1 MQIELL
7 KDIVVILGLSAV
19 VLFVCHRL
27 KVPVIVGYLFTGL
40 LAGPHAL
47 GMIKDQQAIQILAE
61 VGVVLLLFTIGLE
74 FSLRSLLNFKK
85 VSLLGGTLQVVL
97 TVLVGV
103 IVARAFGWPLSKS
116 IFVGFLA
123 SLSSTAIVMKILQD
137 RAEVETPHG
146 NTSLGILIFQD
157 IAVVP
162 MMLAIPLLAGTKR
175 SGGPPI
181 LLLLAGEVLIIPF
194 LIVCA
199 KWVVPWVFFRVT
211 QTKSRELFLLTV
223 VVMCLAVAWLTHSL
237 GLSLALGAF
246 LAGLTI
252 SESEYSQ
259 QALGN
264 VLPFQD
270 VFASF
275 FFISVG
281 MLLDLS
287 FFLERPGL
295 LVLMAMGLI
304 VVKAVIGG
312 LAVLLVGLPLRTV
325 VLVGLSL
332 GQIGE
337 FSFVLSDTGGRYG
350 LLDGHS
356 YQIFLA
362 VSILTMM
369 ASPFIMMGAP
379 GLAQSVLQLPVPL
392 RWKRG
397 VYPLG
402 RTKRVT
408 LKGHL
413 VIVGYG
419 VNGKNLARAAKASS
433 IPYVVLDIN
442 PMTVREERKKG
453 GPIYYGDATQEA
465 VLHHVNLR
473 NARAVAVVINDPPA
487 ARRITELSRRL
498 NPRVYLIVRTRFV
511 REMEPLRGLGADEVI
526 PEEFETSVE
535 IFSRVL
541 GKYLVPKDEIEKFV
555 SEVRLDGY
563 EMLRSLSR
571 EATACSD
578 LRVCLPDAEISSFR
592 VSEGSSLAGRTI
604 EQMGLRKRYGVVLLA
619 LRRDTQIISA
629 PGVDT
634 TFQAGDILFVVGP
647 SEKLSD
653 LAPLFEVGPHGAE
666 SPPR

>member
-7 KDIVVILGLSAV
+7 KDVVIILGLSAI

-27 KVPVIVGYLFTGL
+27 RVPVIVGYLFTGL
-40 LAGPHAL
+40 LAGPHVL
-47 GMIKDQQAIQILAE
+47 GVIKDQQAVQVLAE

-85 VSLLGGTLQVVL
+85 VSFLGGTLQVVL
-97 TVLVGV
+97 TLLAGF
-103 IVARAFGWPLSKS
+103 IVARGFGWSLSKS
-116 IFVGFLA
+116 IFIGFLA
-123 SLSSTAIVMKILQD
+123 CLSSTAIVMKILQD

-162 MMLAIPLLAGTKR
+162 MMLAIPLLAGTER
-175 SGGPPI
+175 SGGPSL
-181 LLLLAGEVLIIPF
+181 LLLLAGEVAIIPF

-199 KWVVPWVFFRVT
+199 KWVVPWIFFRVS

-264 VLPFQD
+264 ILPFQD

-275 FFISVG
+275 FFVSVG

-287 FFLERPGL
+287 FFVQRPGL
-295 LVLMAMGLI
+295 LVMMATGLI
-304 VVKAVIGG
+304 AIKAVLAG

-325 VLVGLSL
+325 ILVGLSL

-337 FSFVLSDTGGRYG
+337 FSFVLSETGGQYG
-350 LLDGHS
+350 LLDSNS

-369 ASPFIMMGAP
+369 ATPFIMTGAP
-379 GLAQSVLQLPVPL
+379 RTAQWALKLHLPARL
-392 RWKRG
+392 KRG
-397 VYPLG
+397 AYPVA

-408 LKGHL
+408 LKDHV

-419 VNGKNLARAAKASS
+419 INGRNLARAAKASS

-442 PMTVREERKKG
+442 PMTVRQERKKG
-453 GPIYYGDATQEA
+453 EPIYYGDATQEA

-473 NARAVAVVINDPPA
+473 HAKAVAVVINDPPA

-498 NPRVYLIVRTRFV
+498 NPRVYIIVRTRFV

-541 GKYLVPKDEIEKFV
+541 GKYLLPKDEIEKFI

-563 EMLRSLSR
+563 GMFRSLAR
-571 EATACSD
+571 EATTCSD

-592 VSEGSSLAGRTI
+592 IAEGSSLTGKTI
-604 EQMGLRKRYGVVLLA
+604 EQIGLRKRYGVVLLA
-619 LRRDTQIISA
+619 LRRDTQILSA
-629 PGVDT
+629 PGADT
-634 TFQAGDILFVVGP
+634 TFQTGDILFVVGP
-647 SEKLSD
+647 SEKLRD
-653 LAPLFEVGPHGAE
+653 LAPLFRVEP
-666 SPPR
+666 S